1 MIRVGITG
9 QPVLWGPIFIICWE
23 PCLRSLSGFPGKTP
37 FFADPAGL
45 REFVRSCDA
54 IVHLAAMNRHPDPG
68 VIYDT
73 NVRLVRRD

>member
-9 QPVLWGPIFIICWE
+9 QPGFVGSYLYNLLGTMPEEFERIPWE
-23 PCLRSLSGFPGKTP
+23 DA

-54 IVHLAAMNRHPDPG
+54 IVHLAAMTAIR
-68 VIYDT
+68 T
-73 NVRLVRRD
+73 RE